1 MIDGGLF
8 TRNFLMEGIAATL
21 QWAAL
26 NDSRA
31 ANMRSAVEALFA
43 SLAALKNPG
52 EAVTEKD
59 LVYPV
64 LKAIGWGDLVFVQ
77 PNASV
82 KGRKDVPDALLFAD
96 ESALAKARHES
107 DDWKHFQ
114 HGLCVVEAKRWNRVV
129 DREDKT
135 ARAEEGVPSTQM
147 LRYLRRADDVTWGA
161 LGCGRR
167 CTSSTWTCRNRMR
180 H

>member
-82 KGRKDVPDALLFAD
+82 KGRKDVPDGLLFCD
-96 ESALAKARHES
+96 ESA
-107 DDWKHFQ
+107 
-114 HGLCVVEAKRWNRVV
+114 
-129 DREDKT
+129 
-135 ARAEEGVPSTQM
+135 P
-147 LRYLRRADDVTWGA
+147 
-161 LGCGRR
+161 
-167 CTSSTWTCRNRMR
+167 
-180 H
+180 